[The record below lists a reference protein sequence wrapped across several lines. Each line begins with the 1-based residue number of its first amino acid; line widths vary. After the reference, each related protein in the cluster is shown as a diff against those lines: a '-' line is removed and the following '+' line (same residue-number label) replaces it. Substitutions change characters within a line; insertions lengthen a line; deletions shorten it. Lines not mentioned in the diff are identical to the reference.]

1 MTHASTIL
9 FLVVD
14 DLGTAD
20 LGYTGSQLR
29 TPTLDA
35 LAAGLRDFDGAV
47 VVVSHN
53 RAFLQACCTEL
64 WVLDGNGLD
73 CREGAFDDQFASYAS
88 GVLGGT
94 GGAGV
99 GATAMGNASRRAR
112 ARRGGGEGPQEGSQG
127 GRRRAADGPDVVCW
141 ISVTLCNLPDRGRVL
156 DQ

>member
-1 MTHASTIL
+1 MQA
-9 FLVVD
+9 
-14 DLGTAD
+14 
-20 LGYTGSQLR
+20 
-29 TPTLDA
+29 LDA

-88 GVLGGT
+88 DVLGT

-99 GATAMGNASRRAR
+99 GTTSTGNASRRAR
-112 ARRGGGEGPQEGSQG
+112 ALDAASAKGRKRGPKAGG
-127 GRRRAADGPDVVCW
+127 AAQR
-141 ISVTLCNLPDRGRVL
+141 TALM
-156 DQ
+156 

>member
-1 MTHASTIL
+1 MGGAAATLPLQRLSGGQKARVSL
-9 FLVVD
+9 
-14 DLGTAD
+14 AD
-20 LGYTGSQLR
+20 LTWDAPHVLLLDE
-29 TPTLDA
+29 PTNHLDMQALDA

-88 GVLGGT
+88 DVLGGT

-112 ARRGGGEGPQEGSQG
+112 ALDAASATK
-127 GRRRAADGPDVVCW
+127 GRRKGPKAGGAAQR
-141 ISVTLCNLPDRGRVL
+141 TALM
-156 DQ
+156 